1 MPQRLRR
8 VGTASAAASAG
19 ALVLVLAAPAQTAA
33 AAEECK
39 KGVDPETTIENWK
52 CNLRNLQEALTPK
65 SPTPTPTPKPTQSK
79 APQKTTAPSKPS
91 KKSSSKTG
99 KVQAK
104 KPRRVAARPSGGQ
117 APPPP
122 STMTAPGTV
131 RTYSRPVPSA
141 TPDLPGVLPT
151 PEIAADP
158 GAYHQVNTVAMPQTR
173 LISPA
178 ATAQDNSGQLLLV
191 AAAAGVAGAVG
202 ALNLRVAARALRRR
216 RTAP

>member
-1 MPQRLRR
+1 
-8 VGTASAAASAG
+8 
-19 ALVLVLAAPAQTAA
+19 
-33 AAEECK
+33 
-39 KGVDPETTIENWK
+39 
-52 CNLRNLQEALTPK
+52 
-65 SPTPTPTPKPTQSK
+65 KPTQSK

-202 ALNLRVAARALRRR
+202 APDPSGAARALRLR
-216 RTAP
+216 RTTPSPDPPRRSPPAAPPNQAPPRHPTRPGRPPAVTPGRRASRPRTFTQ